1 MSTFSLSLESALSSP
16 LNFDISNPLLDRA
29 SSNSLFVFNQLNNI
43 LKNKSIRLN
52 IDYTDYNNFIHFSSA
67 QTRLENFYYKL
78 SLIENYNQ
86 QATSASLSPINNYLS
101 SSQNVYLT
109 KIKEIEEGFDGY
121 EYHLYYTSG
130 STSWPKSN
138 SSQPYI
144 NYPSTSSQGQNWLT
158 GQLSTASLFDSE
170 NKDAL
175 VNAIPLYLKEDSEN
189 APYEL
194 FVEMLGQ
201 HFDILYLY
209 IFY

>member
-1 MSTFSLSLESALSSP
+1 M
-16 LNFDISNPLLDRA
+16 
-29 SSNSLFVFNQLNNI
+29 LFR
-43 LKNKSIRLN
+43 S
-52 IDYTDYNNFIHFSSA
+52 
-67 QTRLENFYYKL
+67 
-78 SLIENYNQ
+78 
-86 QATSASLSPINNYLS
+86 
-101 SSQNVYLT
+101 VYLT

-209 IFY
+209 YEEVSNKYNSDNRINYGLSRDVISDALKDFGIKIYQNNFSSNDLYSSFLGITNNLNLLPPTGSELITNYITASNSVIQIGRAHV